1 MKKVV
6 SVVCLCALAGLALVI
21 VAQIGCKAATSD
33 ELPITTKSKEARK
46 LFVEGLDLYD
56 FYHIEK
62 ASDRFKRAFES
73 DPDFA
78 TAYLFHAVTTTE
90 TKVFQASLAKAIE
103 LAPRVSEGEQKLI
116 AAVKANAEENNAEK
130 AARIFKELSAL
141 YPKDKRI
148 HLYLAGMYGGLNKY
162 DDQLAEIEQ
171 AIAIDKNYA
180 PAHEALG
187 YFYRWRGP
195 LDKSEAAF
203 KEYARLSPAEA
214 NSHDVLGDV
223 YMKMGRFEDAIKH
236 YEEAVRM
243 DPSFFYSQ
251 QKTGSCLSFLGRYE
265 DARQAFSKAMDLPV
279 KPVNKVYD
287 QEGIV
292 RTYIYEGDYPKAL
305 EAADKAIQMAK
316 DLGLPEEASY
326 TPLVKSFVY
335 CELGDFD
342 KADAA
347 IGECLGY
354 LDSAELIESIKS
366 NQRCAA
372 TFMKSMVAARRN
384 DFETALAQ
392 AASFKDQIAAIN
404 NPAIQ
409 KQPGWLLGCIALAQG
424 DANKAIEYFSQGEMD
439 DVFIMYQY
447 AAAKEMAGDA
457 AGAAE
462 LYKKVATWNLDGA
475 WYAFVRQKAI
485 DKLK

>member
-21 VAQIGCKAATSD
+21 VAQIGCKAAKSD

-56 FYHIEK
+56 FYHLEK

-305 EAADKAIQMAK
+305 EAADKAIQMAGE
-316 DLGLPEEASY
+316 LGLPEEA
-326 TPLVKSFVY
+326 TFLPLIKSIIY
-335 CELGDFD
+335 CELGDFE
-342 KADAA
+342 KADACVA
-347 IGECLGY
+347 DCLSA
-354 LDSAELIESIKS
+354 LDSADLMASIKE
-366 NQRCAA
+366 NQRMAA
-372 TFMKSMVAARRN
+372 TFIQAVVAAGRQ
-384 DFETALAQ
+384 DFDTALAQ
-392 AASFKDQIAAIN
+392 AEKYKEQIAAIK

-409 KQPGWLLGCIALAQG
+409 KYPGWVSGYIALAQG
-424 DANKAIEYFSQGEMD
+424 DANKAVEYLSRGEMD
-439 DVFIMYQY
+439 DVWFMYY
-447 AAAKEMAGDA
+447 LAVAKEKAGDA

-475 WYAFVRQKAI
+475 WYAFVRGKAAA
-485 DKLK
+485 KL